1 MKRKHFSEEQ
11 IVTALQRVDRGES
24 AAEVSRTLG
33 INQQTLYNW
42 KNKYGGMEISDLTK
56 LKQLQM
62 ENSRL
67 KRAVADLTLD
77 NQMLRDLDARK

>member
-11 IVTALQRVDRGES
+11 IVTALKRVDRGES

>member
-33 INQQTLYNW
+33 INQQTIYNW

>member
-77 NQMLRDLDARK
+77 NQMLRDLDVRK

>member
-11 IVTALQRVDRGES
+11 IVTALKRVDRGES

-33 INQQTLYNW
+33 INQQTIYNW

>member
-11 IVTALQRVDRGES
+11 IVTALKRVGRGES
-24 AAEVSRTLG
+24 AAEVSRELG

-56 LKQLQM
+56 LKQIQM

-77 NQMLRDLDARK
+77 NQMLRDLDVRK

>member
-1 MKRKHFSEEQ
+1 MKKKHFSEEQ
-11 IVTALQRVDRGES
+11 IVTALKRVDSGEPT
-24 AAEVSRTLG
+24 AVVSREMG
-33 INQQTLYNW
+33 VNQQTIYNW
-42 KNKYGGMEISDLTK
+42 KNKYGGMEVSDLTK

-77 NQMLRDLDARK
+77 NQMLQDLNARK

>member
-11 IVTALQRVDRGES
+11 IVTALKRVDRGES
-24 AAEVSRTLG
+24 AAEVSRTMG
-33 INQQTLYNW
+33 INQQTIYNW

-77 NQMLRDLDARK
+77 NQMLRDLDVRK

>member
-11 IVTALQRVDRGES
+11 IVTALKRVDRGES
-24 AAEVSRTLG
+24 TAVVSREMG
-33 INQQTLYNW
+33 VNQQTIYNW
-42 KNKYGGMEISDLTK
+42 KNKYGGMEVSDLTK

-77 NQMLRDLDARK
+77 NQMLQDINARK

>member
-1 MKRKHFSEEQ
+1 MKRKHFNEEQ
-11 IVTALQRVDRGES
+11 IVTALKRVDSGES
-24 AAEVSRTLG
+24 AAEVSRELG

-56 LKQLQM
+56 LKQFQM

-77 NQMLRDLDARK
+77 NQMLRDLNARK

>member
-11 IVTALQRVDRGES
+11 IVTALKRVDRGES
-24 AAEVSRTLG
+24 AAEVSRELG

-56 LKQLQM
+56 LKQIQM

>member
-11 IVTALQRVDRGES
+11 IVTALKRVDRGES
-24 AAEVSRTLG
+24 AAEVSRAIG
-33 INQQTLYNW
+33 INQQTIYNW

-56 LKQLQM
+56 LKQLQV